1 MRNLLKIDYD
11 PYKLLFLDF
20 TILYSNVN
28 DTNTVVIKG
37 TYRYTILLADDLRPL
52 LINHNTGI
60 AGSIPMLLTSLIVFL
75 STLFFKTNVI
85 VLVAII
91 MYANIE
97 TGSIKILIMNTSF
110 SNLFVSSKST
120 NVHLLFLILQSNYYN
135 FRPIKYSYRYYTIP
149 KTSTDNQSR
158 SIFSICSTCI
168 FRKYSLIW
176 CH

>member
-11 PYKLLFLDF
+11 SYKLLFLYF

-28 DTNTVVIKG
+28 ATNIVVIKG
-37 TYRYTILLADDLRPL
+37 TYRYTILLADNLRLL

-75 STLFFKTNVI
+75 STLFFKINVI

-91 MYANIE
+91 MYTNIE

-110 SNLFVSSKST
+110 SNLLVSSNDTEMYFTKSVQQRASKASPYNLEIPT
-120 NVHLLFLILQSNYYN
+120 RRGVPLVAHLLRSN
-135 FRPIKYSYRYYTIP
+135 R
-149 KTSTDNQSR
+149 
-158 SIFSICSTCI
+158 
-168 FRKYSLIW
+168 
-176 CH
+176 